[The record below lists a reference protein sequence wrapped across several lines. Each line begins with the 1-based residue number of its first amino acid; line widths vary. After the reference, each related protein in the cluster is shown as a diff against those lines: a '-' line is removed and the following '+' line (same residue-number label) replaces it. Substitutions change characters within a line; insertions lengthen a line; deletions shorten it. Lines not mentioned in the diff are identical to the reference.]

1 MAIPLADNYN
11 YLSSGPLDAKQ
22 VVSSKT
28 ALQNIS
34 SPYNGLIVF
43 IEDTN
48 TIVCCFDEDGVL
60 LNSLASGEIN
70 DAVWKTIP
78 IAGGDGAFLAH
89 DITYD
94 PDEANFAHYDNGILT
109 VKDALD
115 ALGDLYLVSTTA
127 DITHS
132 PASSGVAA
140 GYISTNTSKNA
151 LDYLAETQET
161 QAGSI
166 ATNAADI
173 ATNTTAISNVDT
185 DQVFVKSGIP
195 IKNIPTTDS
204 NNNTFGT
211 PTTGTV
217 SEWLQA
223 AFFPFVAASGSSTM
237 LREDGS
243 DLSNTTMELG
253 ESITGTIGLTGTWQ
267 MDSGDSVSD
276 GRIYFEEAAIG
287 DTNNGAFSGNYQHDA
302 SGNAVPGDFTV
313 PGAGDP
319 KTITLSDRNFGV
331 SEFDD
336 TVRFKMS
343 AVFAN
348 NGSPATIQTPVR
360 TVTFK
365 ARSFW
370 GHTATQSGAGLAA
383 ELRGMQATGGTVG
396 LLSGTGPFDTV
407 TGQHLYIGIPLRENK
422 YLQQIVQAGGNQIGS
437 WEIVTDLVNGT
448 VKDTTNNNEIPNGL
462 NGYDARNTS
471 DTVDIPLHAEASRTE
486 KYIVYRREE
495 IWNDPVI
502 PFVGFTLVFN

>member
-11 YLSSGPLDAKQ
+11 LLIAGPLDAKQ
-22 VVSSKT
+22 VISSKA

-43 IEDTN
+43 IADTN
-48 TIVCCFDEDGVL
+48 TIVCCFDAANVVA
-60 LNSLASGEIN
+60 NSLAGGEIN

-78 IAGGDGAFLAH
+78 IAGGDGAFLAQ

-94 PDEANFAHYDNGILT
+94 PNEANFAHYDNGVLT

-115 ALGDLYLVSTTA
+115 VLGDLNLVSATG
-127 DITHS
+127 DVTHS
-132 PASSGVAA
+132 PIQNSVAA
-140 GYISTNTSKNA
+140 NYASTTTSKDA
-151 LDYLAETQET
+151 LDYLAVMQES

-166 ATNAADI
+166 STNATDI
-173 ATNTTAISNVDT
+173 ATNATAISNVDT
-185 DQVFVKSGIP
+185 DQVFAKSGIA
-195 IKNIPTTDS
+195 IKNIPTS
-204 NNNTFGT
+204 GEVFGT

-217 SEWLQA
+217 GEWLQA
-223 AFFPFVAASGSSTM
+223 AFFPFVPASGTSTM
-237 LREDGS
+237 LREDGA
-243 DLSNTTMELG
+243 DLSNTTIELG
-253 ESITGTIGLTGTWQ
+253 ETVSGTIGLTGTWQ

-276 GRIYFEEAAIG
+276 GKIYYEEAVIG
-287 DTNNGAFSGNYQHDA
+287 NTNNGTFSGSYTQDA
-302 SGNAVPGDFTV
+302 NGNANTGDFTV

-319 KTITLSDRNFGV
+319 KTITLSDRNFAV

-348 NGSPATIQTPVR
+348 NGSPATIETPVR

-383 ELRGMQATGGTVG
+383 ELRSMQATGGTVG
-396 LLSGTGPFDTV
+396 LLSGTGTFDTV
-407 TGQHLYIGIPLRENK
+407 TGQHIYIGIPLRENR
-422 YLQQIVQAGGNQIGS
+422 YLQQIVQAGGNQIEG

-448 VKDTTNNNEIPNGL
+448 VKDTTNNNEVPNGT

-471 DTVDIPLHAEASRTE
+471 DTVDIPLHADASRTE
-486 KYIVYRREE
+486 KYIVYRREAT
-495 IWNDPVI
+495 WNDPVI
-502 PFVGFTLVFN
+502 PFAGFTLVFN